1 MTGNTTS
8 SFVAI
13 CVFVV
18 YGTCRISLLQK
29 LNNSPCAAYHYGNW
43 TCVAWHGM
51 QNRIAQDLSS
61 LISLSSQKLCK
72 LLIMCLFLSRFGD
85 ACLCWITFSTL
96 FSRAVK
102 EWLCDKL
109 RQLNGLSI
117 NEMDRFWCACSGFC
131 LVGFDILSTV
141 SIDIKCTN
149 PQTNVCRWCITV
161 WQHEI
166 RIFPQYISWKCF
178 TALSDFFI

>member
-8 SFVAI
+8 SFVTI

-18 YGTCRISLLQK
+18 KGTCGISLLQK

-51 QNRIAQDLSS
+51 QNRIAQDHSS

-72 LLIMCLFLSRFGD
+72 LPIMWLVLSRFRN

-109 RQLNGLSI
+109 RQLKGLSI
-117 NEMDRFWCACSGFC
+117 NEMDRFWCACSGIYLAWFN
-131 LVGFDILSTV
+131 ILSTV
-141 SIDIKCTN
+141 SIDI
-149 PQTNVCRWCITV
+149 NV
-161 WQHEI
+161 
-166 RIFPQYISWKCF
+166 
-178 TALSDFFI
+178 